1 MSRPYKI
8 TPTLAMDLDNILS
21 IEMIE
26 SPNKKGTYQIIIC
39 MLYIDPIVLDF
50 PNVMA
55 ARTKFSEIFEEWKS
69 TKLSENTEAHIRKL
83 VCSEVNEL
91 LHVLDEEEYD
101 ETIDRNYDFRIN
113 GNKISAN
120 DVKEIKADKDY
131 NLVLVFKDGTEQVIV
146 KNYSNY
152 MSVNYFYKQHRMDNP
167 DSIPLSTMAMAL
179 LMDYIESNPS
189 SVEYEGE

>member
-1 MSRPYKI
+1 MSRPYKL
-8 TPTLAMDLDNILS
+8 TSTLAIDLDIITS
-21 IEMIE
+21 IEILE
-26 SPNKKGTYQIIIC
+26 SPNKKGIQQLVIC

-69 TKLSENTEAHIRKL
+69 TKLSESTEAHIRKL

-91 LHVLDEEEYD
+91 LDILDEEEYD
-101 ETIDRNYDFRIN
+101 ETIDRNYDFHIN

-179 LMDYIESNPS
+179 LTDYLESNPS
-189 SVEYEGE
+189 PVEYEGE

>member
-8 TPTLAMDLDNILS
+8 TPTLVMDLDNILS

>member
-8 TPTLAMDLDNILS
+8 TPTLVMDLDNILS

-189 SVEYEGE
+189 PVEYEGE

>member
-69 TKLSENTEAHIRKL
+69 TKLSESTEAHIRKL

-91 LHVLDEEEYD
+91 LDILKSIISCD
-101 ETIDRNYDFRIN
+101 TLAIA
-113 GNKISAN
+113 SAN
-120 DVKEIKADKDY
+120 SYPKE
-131 NLVLVFKDGTEQVIV
+131 T
-146 KNYSNY
+146 
-152 MSVNYFYKQHRMDNP
+152 
-167 DSIPLSTMAMAL
+167 
-179 LMDYIESNPS
+179 
-189 SVEYEGE
+189 YEFTI

>member
-1 MSRPYKI
+1 MSRPYKL
-8 TPTLAMDLDNILS
+8 TSTLAIDLDIITS
-21 IEMIE
+21 IEILE
-26 SPNKKGTYQIIIC
+26 SPNKKGIQQLVIC
-39 MLYIDPIVLDF
+39 MLYGDPIILDF

-55 ARTKFSEIFEEWKS
+55 ARTKFSEVFEEWKS
-69 TKLSENTEAHIRKL
+69 TKLSESTEAHIRKL

-91 LHVLDEEEYD
+91 LDILDEEEYD
-101 ETIDRNYDFRIN
+101 ETIDRNYDFHIN

-131 NLVLVFKDGTEQVIV
+131 NLVLVFKDGTRQVVV
-146 KNYSNY
+146 KDYSNY
-152 MSVNYFYKQHRMDNP
+152 MSVNYFYKQHKMDNP

-189 SVEYEGE
+189 PVEYEGE

>member
-1 MSRPYKI
+1 MSRTYKI

-26 SPNKKGTYQIIIC
+26 SPNKKGAYQIVIC

-69 TKLSENTEAHIRKL
+69 TKLSESTEAHIRKL

-152 MSVNYFYKQHRMDNP
+152 MSVNYIDYFMCYRYCAMEYYKQF
-167 DSIPLSTMAMAL
+167 T
-179 LMDYIESNPS
+179 
-189 SVEYEGE
+189 

>member
-101 ETIDRNYDFRIN
+101 ETIDRNYDFHIN

-120 DVKEIKADKDY
+120 DVKEITADKDY
-131 NLVLVFKDGTEQVIV
+131 NLVLVFKDGTRQVIV
-146 KNYSNY
+146 KDYSNY
-152 MSVNYFYKQHRMDNP
+152 MSVNYFYKQHKMDNP

-179 LMDYIESNPS
+179 LMDYLESNSS

>member
-26 SPNKKGTYQIIIC
+26 SPNKKGTYQIVIC
-39 MLYIDPIVLDF
+39 MLYVDPIVLDF

-69 TKLSENTEAHIRKL
+69 TKLSEGTEAHIRKL

-101 ETIDRNYDFRIN
+101 EAIDRNYDFHIN

-189 SVEYEGE
+189 PVEYEGE

>member
-8 TPTLAMDLDNILS
+8 TPTLVMDLDNILS

-179 LMDYIESNPS
+179 LTDYIESNPS
-189 SVEYEGE
+189 PVEYEGE

>member
-8 TPTLAMDLDNILS
+8 TPTLAMDLDNLLS

-26 SPNKKGTYQIIIC
+26 SPNKKGTYQIVIC

-55 ARTKFSEIFEEWKS
+55 ARTKFSEMFEEWKS
-69 TKLSENTEAHIRKL
+69 TKLSESTEAHIRKL

-179 LMDYIESNPS
+179 LTDYIESNPS
-189 SVEYEGE
+189 PVEYEGE

>member
-1 MSRPYKI
+1 MSKPYKI
-8 TPTLAMDLDNILS
+8 TPTLVMDLDNILS

-26 SPNKKGTYQIIIC
+26 SPNKKGTYQIVIC

-146 KNYSNY
+146 KDYSNY

-189 SVEYEGE
+189 PVEYEGE